1 MTVVLAADPPCK
13 GDNGFCAPGTESFL
27 FKPFVHWEWFNI
39 HFQISKIT
47 ILVWL
52 ACAVLIALLVAAVR
66 NPKVVPGRGQW
77 MAESLYGMVRN
88 NIAEDMIGHEGLR
101 FAPYLATVFSFL
113 IVTNILGIIP
123 VAQISPNAH
132 IAYPAFLAFISW
144 VLFNW
149 VGIKKHGARKYFG
162 DILFMPGVPKLMYVL
177 LTPIEIISTLIVRPI
192 TLAVRLFANMFAGH
206 LLLLVFTLGTTYLL
220 SVHNVSKIFAIPSF
234 ALSVVLTFFELFV
247 AVLQAYVFVV
257 LTASY
262 LQGALAEEH

>member
-1 MTVVLAADPPCK
+1 VTVVSADPPCK

-27 FKPFVHWEWFNI
+27 FKPLAKWEWLDI
-39 HFQISKIT
+39 HFQITKIT

-52 ACAVLIALLVAAVR
+52 SVVLLAVLLLAAVR
-66 NPKVVPGRGQW
+66 GPKIVPGRGQW
-77 MAESLYGMVRN
+77 LAESVYGLVRN

-101 FAPYLATVFSFL
+101 FAPYLATLFTFL
-113 IVTNILGIIP
+113 LATNIFGIIP

-132 IAYPAFLAFISW
+132 IAYPAFLAIISW
-144 VLFNW
+144 LMYII
-149 VGIKKHGARKYFG
+149 VGIRKHGAKKYFG
-162 DILFMPGVPKLMYVL
+162 DILFMPGVPKPMYIL
-177 LTPIEIISTLIVRPI
+177 LTPIEFISTLIVRPV

-206 LLLLVFTLGTTYLL
+206 LLLLVFGLGTTYLL
-220 SVHNVSKIFAIPSF
+220 SAHNFSKIFSIPSF
-234 ALSVVLTFFELFV
+234 VLAVGLTFFELFV

>member
-1 MTVVLAADPPCK
+1 MTAVLADPPCK

-27 FKPFVHWEWFNI
+27 FKPLAKWEWFNI
-39 HFQISKIT
+39 HFEITKIT

-52 ACAVLIALLVAAVR
+52 ACAILLVLLVAAVR
-66 NPKVVPGRGQW
+66 KPKVVPGRGQW

-88 NIAEDMIGHEGLR
+88 NIAEDMIGHEGIR
-101 FAPYLATVFSFL
+101 FAPYLATLFSFL
-113 IVTNILGIIP
+113 LVTNIWGIIP
-123 VAQISPNAH
+123 VAQVSPNAH
-132 IAYPAFLAFISW
+132 IAYPAYLAVISW

-162 DILFMPGVPKLMYVL
+162 DILFMPGVPKVMYIL
-177 LTPIEIISTLIVRPI
+177 LTPIEFISTLIVRPI

-220 SVHNVSKIFAIPSF
+220 SVHNFSKIFALPSF

-247 AVLQAYVFVV
+247 QILQAYVFVV